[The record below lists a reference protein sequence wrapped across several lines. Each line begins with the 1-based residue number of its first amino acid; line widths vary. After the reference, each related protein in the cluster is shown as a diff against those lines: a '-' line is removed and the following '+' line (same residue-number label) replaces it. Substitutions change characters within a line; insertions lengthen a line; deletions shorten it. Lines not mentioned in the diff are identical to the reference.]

1 MTRPRREPL
10 DPLRLQPRSLT
21 TPREE
26 PLEAHLRQWTST
38 PDSWERSM
46 PGGRTVEV
54 ALRGGEAAAVRVDRG
69 PWRVLSPRVDAG
81 SAFGAIN
88 GVGAVL
94 TSNTP
99 EVWAVV
105 AALGDASGAALSDAS
120 PKYSRDA
127 GRGGAP

>member
-38 PDSWERSM
+38 PDGWERSM

-54 ALRGGEAAAVRVDRG
+54 AVRGQLAAAVRVDRG
-69 PWRVLSPRVDAG
+69 PWRVLSPRVEAG
-81 SAFGAIN
+81 RALGAIN

-105 AALGDASGAALSDAS
+105 AALGDASREASGDAS
-120 PKYSRDA
+120 P
-127 GRGGAP
+127 GAPRDGATGGPR